1 MRTLIKL
8 VLIVVVVL
16 VGYNYFYGTSEEK
29 SESQEIVDKV
39 KDLGKSIGS
48 LLKNEKNKFDEG
60 KFDNLFDNLG
70 SVFKKLE
77 DKIDG
82 QDDASKGVLE
92 DLKQKKNNLENKWN
106 KRNRDSISNKDAE
119 EFESEMKDL
128 YQQMEDLLKDIDQ

>member
-60 KFDNLFDNLG
+60 KFDNLFENLG
-70 SVFKKLE
+70 NVFKNIE

-82 QDDASKGVLE
+82 QDGKSKGVLE
-92 DLKQKKNNLENKWN
+92 DLKQKKNDLEDKWN